1 MLFCNYICHLKTQF
15 DTIIVG
21 GGAAGI
27 FAAIN
32 IAAKNPQHK
41 IVVLEKSQNLLSK
54 VKVSGGGRCNVT
66 HACFEPKE
74 LVKFYPRGNKELLGP
89 FHQFQPG
96 DTIAWFADKGI
107 ELKIEDDGRMFPTT
121 DSSQT
126 IIDCFLSEIEKYN
139 IEIKFQSKVEHIIK
153 NEDYFTVNIGYKQL
167 TSKNVI
173 VTTGGFN
180 KIEGYNFI
188 KELGHTIIPP
198 NPSLFTFNL
207 PKNEILQLQGLVSN
221 VEIKILGSK
230 FIEQGPLLITH
241 WGMSGPAVLK
251 LSSWGAR
258 FLNEKNYEFQFSV
271 NWLPNHNNESVAELI
286 NQHKQNFGS
295 KKVINQFDVELPKK
309 LKLFL
314 LHKAGI
320 NDKLKWADVS
330 KKHMDKLTELLINDI
345 YQSKGKTTF
354 KQEFVS
360 CGGVKLSEVNFK
372 TMESKLT
379 PNLYFAGEV
388 LDIDALT
395 GGFNFQAAWT
405 GAWIISENISN

>member
-1 MLFCNYICHLKTQF
+1 MKTQF

-27 FAAIN
+27 FSAIN
-32 IAAKNPQHK
+32 IAAKKPQHK

-96 DTIAWFADKGI
+96 DTIAWFAERGI
-107 ELKIEDDGRMFPTT
+107 ELKIEDDGRMFPTS

-126 IIDCFLSEIEKYN
+126 IIDCFLTEIKKYH
-139 IEIKFQSKVEHIIK
+139 IEIKFQSKVHEIIK
-153 NEDYFTVNIGYKQL
+153 NETGFEVKINKETL
-167 TSKNVI
+167 CSKNVI
-173 VTTGGFN
+173 ITTGGFN
-180 KIEGYNFI
+180 KTEGYNFI

-198 NPSLFTFNL
+198 KPSLFTFNL
-207 PKNEILQLQGLVSN
+207 PNNDILQLQGLVSN
-221 VEIKILGSK
+221 AEVKILGSK

-241 WGMSGPAVLK
+241 WGMSGPAILK
-251 LSSWGAR
+251 LSSWAAR
-258 FLNEKNYEFQFSV
+258 LLNEKNYEFQFSV
-271 NWLPNHNNESVAELI
+271 NWLPQHNNESIIELI
-286 NQHKQNFGS
+286 QQHKHDFGN
-295 KKVINQFDVELPKK
+295 KKVINQFDIEIPKK

-314 LHKAGI
+314 LQKAGM
-320 NDKLKWADVS
+320 NDELKWADVS
-330 KKHMDKLTELLINDI
+330 KKHINKLTELLVNNI

-360 CGGVKLSEVNFK
+360 CGGVKLNEVNFK
-372 TMESKLT
+372 NMESKIV

-405 GAWIISENISN
+405 GAWIISENIVN

>member
-1 MLFCNYICHLKTQF
+1 METQY
-15 DTIIVG
+15 DIIIVG

-32 IAAKNPQHK
+32 LAAKNPQHK

-74 LVKFYPRGNKELLGP
+74 LIKFYPRGNKELMGP

-96 DTIAWFADKGI
+96 DTIAWFADKDI

-121 DSSQT
+121 DNSQT
-126 IIDCFLSEIEKYN
+126 IIDCFLTEVNKYN
-139 IEIKFQSKVEHIIK
+139 IEIKFQSKVENITK
-153 NEDYFTVNIGYKQL
+153 SENTFTVDLGSHYL

-173 VTTGGFN
+173 ITTGGFH
-180 KIEGYNFI
+180 KIEGYDFM
-188 KELGHTIIPP
+188 KELGHTIISP

-207 PKNEILQLQGLVSN
+207 PKNDILELQGLVSN

-230 FIEQGPLLITH
+230 FVEQGPLLVTH
-241 WGMSGPAVLK
+241 WGMSGPAILK

-258 FLNEKNYEFQFSV
+258 FLNEKNYEFDFSV
-271 NWLPNHNNESVAELI
+271 NWLPNHNNESVIELI
-286 NQHKQNFGS
+286 NQFKQDFGS
-295 KKVINQFDVELPKK
+295 KKVINQFDVDIPKK
-309 LKLFL
+309 LKFFL
-314 LHKAGI
+314 LKRAGI
-320 NDKLKWADVS
+320 NNDLKWADIS
-330 KKHMDKLTELLINDI
+330 KQHINKLSELLIRDI
-345 YQSKGKTTF
+345 YHSKGKTTF

-360 CGGVKLSEVNFK
+360 CGGIKLNEINFK

-405 GAWIISENISN
+405 GAWIISESIH

>member
-1 MLFCNYICHLKTQF
+1 MKTQF

-32 IAAKNPQHK
+32 LAAKNPHHK

-74 LVKFYPRGNKELLGP
+74 LVKYYPRGNKELIGP

-121 DSSQT
+121 DNSQT
-126 IIDCFLSEIEKYN
+126 IIDCFLNEVDKYN
-139 IEIKFQSKVEHIIK
+139 IEIKFQSKVENISK
-153 NEDYFTVNIGYKQL
+153 EEDVFKIDLGGNYLI
-167 TSKNVI
+167 SKNIVI
-173 VTTGGFN
+173 TTGGFH
-180 KIEGYNFI
+180 KIEGYSFMNN
-188 KELGHTIIPP
+188 LGHTIIPP

-207 PKNEILQLQGLVSN
+207 PKNDILELQGLVSN

-230 FIEQGPLLITH
+230 FIEQGPLLVTH
-241 WGMSGPAVLK
+241 WGMSGPAILK

-258 FLNEKNYEFQFSV
+258 FLNEKNYEFDFSI
-271 NWLPNHNNESVAELI
+271 NWLPEHNNDSIIELI
-286 NQHKQNFGS
+286 NQHKQDFGS
-295 KKVINQFDVELPKK
+295 KKVINQFDVDIPKK
-309 LKLFL
+309 LKFFL
-314 LHKAGI
+314 LQKAGI
-320 NDKLKWADVS
+320 SNDLKWADVS
-330 KKHMDKLTELLINDI
+330 KQHINKLAELLIRNI
-345 YQSKGKTTF
+345 YHSKGKTTF

-360 CGGVKLSEVNFK
+360 CGGIQLNEINFK
-372 TMESKLT
+372 TMESKLI

-388 LDIDALT
+388 LNIDALT

-405 GAWIISENISN
+405 GAWIISESIH